1 MTTTPLSLSLPTE
14 FEAAREIA
22 VLDVTHPSK
31 IETRKPKF
39 DALKSTGEPPS
50 LPSRNRFGTMSQNAS
65 LQPVGST
72 TRRWFR
78 IPISTELSSQL
89 NFPPN

>member
-65 LQPVGST
+65 LQWGRRPAVGFES
-72 TRRWFR
+72 RSR
-78 IPISTELSSQL
+78 L